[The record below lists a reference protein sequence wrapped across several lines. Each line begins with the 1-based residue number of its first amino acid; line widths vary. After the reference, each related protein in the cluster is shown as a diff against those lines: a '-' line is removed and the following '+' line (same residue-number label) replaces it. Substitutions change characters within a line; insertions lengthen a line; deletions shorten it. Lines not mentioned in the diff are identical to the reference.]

1 MDIPTDSAEAGG
13 VCSEETIR
21 KGSTMIRAENLT
33 YSFPQK
39 DLYRK
44 VSFTLEDGQHCAL
57 IGTNGTGKS
66 TLTDILKNPDEYM
79 YDGKLEIDGGCRIG
93 YVSQSMPIDAV
104 ESQTVFQYISECFAA
119 LQKEIDDI
127 CTKME
132 TAEELESLME
142 QYQNT
147 WDAFCAIDG
156 DHYESNIRKQLKLA
170 GMEKLENQKLSLLSG
185 GEWKLVQ
192 VMKEMITSPDL
203 LIMDEPDGFLDFEH
217 LNALKDLI
225 NTHKGTMLVITHN
238 RYLLNHCFDKV
249 LHLED
254 TEIQEFDGRYIDY
267 NFALLQTKIEMQE
280 SAAADTEEIERNKKI
295 IEKLRREATIF
306 TSASRGRSLH
316 ARVSLVERLEARR
329 IKSPFVAI
337 KQPDI
342 RLVTKNELEDG
353 TVLSVRDYAVGF
365 EDLLLEHVEFELG
378 SRDKVAIVGPNGAG
392 KTTLLRD
399 IYKNDSDSIEIPESV
414 QMAFLSQL
422 PGETLE
428 ESHTILEDF
437 LELGFQT
444 EAEVAG
450 YLKGYGFEPESIG
463 GRISQLS
470 GGEKNLLQLA
480 KIAQSDANLLL
491 LDEPTSHLD
500 TYSQVALE
508 QAIADYNGAI
518 LMVSHDF
525 YTIANCMDYVLFIDG
540 KTIRKM
546 SIRKF
551 RKMIYANHFNQNYL
565 ELEQKK
571 KEIELQIARALKA
584 GAFELAKELLEPLEA
599 VNKQL

>member
-1 MDIPTDSAEAGG
+1 
-13 VCSEETIR
+13 
-21 KGSTMIRAENLT
+21 MIRAENLT
-33 YSFPQK
+33 YAFPQK
-39 DLYRK
+39 ELYNK
-44 VSFTLEDGQHCAL
+44 VSFTLEDGQHCAF

-66 TLTDILKNPDEYM
+66 TLTDILMKPDDYM
-79 YDGKLEIDGGCRIG
+79 FEGRLDIENGCRIG
-93 YVSQSMPIDAV
+93 YVSQSMPMDEAK
-104 ESQTVFQYISECFAA
+104 SQTVFEYISERFVT
-119 LQKEIDDI
+119 LQKEIDEI
-127 CTKME
+127 CARME
-132 TAEELESLME
+132 TATELEPLLE
-142 QYQNT
+142 QYQDA

-156 DHYESNIRKQLKLA
+156 DHYETNIRKQLALA
-170 GMEKLENQKLSLLSG
+170 GMDQMENQELSVLSG

-192 VMKEMITSPDL
+192 VMKEMITGPDL

-238 RYLLNHCFDKV
+238 RYLLNHCFDKI
-249 LHLED
+249 LHLEN

-267 NFALLQTKIEMQE
+267 NFALLQMKIEMQE

-329 IKSPFVAI
+329 IKPPFVAI
-337 KQPDI
+337 RQPKI
-342 RLVTKNELEDG
+342 RLITRNELED
-353 TVLSVRDYAVGF
+353 TVVLRVRDYTAGF
-365 EDLLLEHVEFELG
+365 EDLLLEHVEFELQEK
-378 SRDKVAIVGPNGAG
+378 DKVAIVGPNGAG

-399 IYKNDSDSIEIPESV
+399 IYKNDRESITLAGNV
-414 QMAFLSQL
+414 QMAFLSQF

-428 ESHTILEDF
+428 DSHTILEDF
-437 LELGFQT
+437 QELGYQT
-444 EAEVAG
+444 KEEIAG
-450 YLKGYGFEPESIG
+450 YLKGYGFDTESIE
-463 GRISQLS
+463 GRIGQLS

-500 TYSQVALE
+500 TCSQAALE

-540 KTIRKM
+540 KTIRRM

-551 RKMIYANHFNQNYL
+551 RKMIYANHFDQSYL

-571 KEIELQIARALKA
+571 KEIELQITRALKA
-584 GAFELAKELLEPLEA
+584 GAYELAKELLEPLEA
-599 VNKQL
+599 VNQRL